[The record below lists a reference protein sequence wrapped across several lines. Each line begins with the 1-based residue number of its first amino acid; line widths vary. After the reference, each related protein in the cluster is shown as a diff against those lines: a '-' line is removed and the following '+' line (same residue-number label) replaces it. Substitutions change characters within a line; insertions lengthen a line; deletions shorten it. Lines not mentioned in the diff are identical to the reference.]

1 LSVRFLW
8 RTIIKTRRS
17 KIKFVFILAFP
28 SLTAQTTKDKTIS
41 KLSTYTFDLQGH
53 RGARGLAPENTLHAF
68 QKALELG
75 VNTLELDVVVTK
87 DNQIVVSH
95 EPWMN
100 ADICLDPDGN
110 SISKES
116 EKNYNIYQKTYEE
129 VLTYDCG
136 SKYNPVFPRQEL
148 ESASKPLLKEVLH
161 MADSIAKYHG
171 KKVNFNIE
179 LKSLP
184 EGDEL
189 YQPKPKVFVKLVMD
203 LLQQET
209 DMERVNLQSF
219 DFRILKELH
228 QSHPE
233 VRLAALVYETNIG
246 TALEQL
252 GFVPEIYSPFFP
264 LVTKSMVDTVHSKGM
279 KLIPWTVNDPEQMK
293 SLLKLGVDGL
303 ITDYPDRALK
313 FKKGISN
320 K

>member
-1 LSVRFLW
+1 MKYL
-8 RTIIKTRRS
+8 
-17 KIKFVFILAFP
+17 FVFILAFP

-53 RGARGLAPENTLHAF
+53 RGARGLTPENTLHAF

-100 ADICLDPDGN
+100 ADICSGPDVN
-110 SISKES
+110 SMTKET
-116 EKNYNIYQKTYEE
+116 EKDYNIYQMTYEE

-136 SKYNPVFPRQEL
+136 SKYNPAFPNQQL

-161 MADSIAKYHG
+161 MADSISKNHG
-171 KKVNFNIE
+171 KKINFNIE
-179 LKSLP
+179 LKSSS

-189 YQPKPKVFVKLVMD
+189 YHPKPQVFVKLVMD

-209 DMERVNLQSF
+209 NMERVNLQSF

-233 VRLAALVYETNIG
+233 VRLAVLVYETDVDS
-246 TALEQL
+246 ALEQL
-252 GFVPEIYSPFFP
+252 GFVPEIYSPYFP
-264 LVTKSMVDTVHSKGM
+264 LVNKSMVDTVHSKGM
-279 KLIPWTVNDPEQMK
+279 KLIPWTVNEPEQMK

-313 FKKGISN
+313 FKKGISG

>member
-1 LSVRFLW
+1 MKYL
-8 RTIIKTRRS
+8 
-17 KIKFVFILAFP
+17 FVFILAFP

-53 RGARGLAPENTLHAF
+53 RGARGLAPENTLYAF

-100 ADICLDPDGN
+100 ADICSGPDVN
-110 SISKES
+110 SMTKET
-116 EKNYNIYQKTYEE
+116 EKDYNIYQMTYEE

-136 SKYNPVFPRQEL
+136 SKYNPAFPNQQL

-161 MADSIAKYHG
+161 MADSISKNHG
-171 KKVNFNIE
+171 KKINFNIE
-179 LKSLP
+179 LKSSS

-189 YQPKPKVFVKLVMD
+189 YHPKPQVFVKLVMD

-209 DMERVNLQSF
+209 NMERVNLQSF

-233 VRLAALVYETNIG
+233 VRLAVLVYDMDFD
-246 TALEQL
+246 TALNEL
-252 GFVPEIYSPFFP
+252 GFSPEIYSPYFP
-264 LVTKSMVDTVHSKGM
+264 LVSKDLVKDAHESGM
-279 KLIPWTVNDPEQMK
+279 KVIPWTVNEPDQMK
-293 SLLKLGVDGL
+293 NLLKMGVDGL

-313 FKKGISN
+313 FKKID
-320 K
+320 